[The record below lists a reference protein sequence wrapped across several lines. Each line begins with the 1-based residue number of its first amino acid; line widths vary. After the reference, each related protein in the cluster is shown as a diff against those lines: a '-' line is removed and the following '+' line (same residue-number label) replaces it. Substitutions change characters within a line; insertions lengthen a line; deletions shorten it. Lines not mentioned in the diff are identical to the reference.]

1 MKNNISGIFRLL
13 FIILT
18 TMETDYQKGLKR
30 YYMPSVLNWKLLLD
44 LASINEKA
52 ISLSYFKH
60 SFFISSY
67 KFPLFHFLGLARRV
81 WLKRDFAEI
90 KFFSLVYFFSS
101 WFLVIFLFRVPQIY
115 RAQRDFK
122 VLSYPSF
129 KNIQAIWEPILIVT
143 ICQAFSFREHNYL
156 VLFFILTK

>member
-1 MKNNISGIFRLL
+1 MS
-13 FIILT
+13 
-18 TMETDYQKGLKR
+18 
-30 YYMPSVLNWKLLLD
+30 SVLNWKWLLD

-67 KFPLFHFLGLARRV
+67 KFPRSHFLGLARRV
-81 WLKRDFAEI
+81 WLKMDFTERNQI
-90 KFFSLVYFFSS
+90 FLFSLFCFFLILSD
-101 WFLVIFLFRVPQIY
+101 ILFRVPQIY

-129 KNIQAIWEPILIVT
+129 RNIHAIWEPILIVT
-143 ICQAFSFREHNYL
+143 ICQALSFREHNHL
-156 VLFFILTK
+156 VLFSILTK